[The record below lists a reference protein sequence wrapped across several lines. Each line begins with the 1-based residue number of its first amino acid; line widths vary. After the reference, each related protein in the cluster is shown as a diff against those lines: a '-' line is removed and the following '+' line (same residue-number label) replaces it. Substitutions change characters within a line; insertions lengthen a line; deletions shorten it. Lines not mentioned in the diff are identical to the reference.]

1 MRKRNPHQPDPD
13 GVLLIDKPQEWTSHD
28 VVAKIR
34 NFFQLNKVGHG
45 GTLDPNATGLITILI
60 GRGTKLSGKIMGSD
74 KTYEGEILFG
84 IETNSQDTDGETVA
98 EKDASGITEEQLRAE
113 MKKALGDQMQMPPM
127 VSAIKK
133 DGVPLYKLARKGQE
147 IERDPRFIHVYKF
160 ALREFAP
167 PRATFEVM
175 CTKGT
180 YVRTIA
186 HDLGQRLGCGACLSQ
201 LRRTQSGDFDLS
213 NAWKLDEVLKWDRDE
228 LAKNIISVN
237 QLA

>member
-1 MRKRNPHQPDPD
+1 MKKRNPHQPDPD
-13 GVLLIDKPQEWTSHD
+13 GILLIDKPQEWTSHD
-28 VVAKIR
+28 AVAKIR

-45 GTLDPNATGLITILI
+45 GTLDPNATGLIAILI
-60 GRGTKLSGKIMGSD
+60 GRGTKLSARVMGSD

-84 IETNSQDTDGETVA
+84 VETDSQDTDGEVIA
-98 EKDASGITEEQLRAE
+98 EKDPSGITEEQLRKE
-113 MKKALGDQMQMPPM
+113 MRAAVGDQMQMPPM

-147 IERDPRFIHVYKF
+147 IEREPRFIHVYKF
-160 ALREFAP
+160 ALNRFDP
-167 PRATFEVM
+167 PCAAFEVK

-201 LRRTQSGDFDLS
+201 LRRTQSGEFDIS
-213 NAWKLDEVLKWDRDE
+213 KAWKLDDVLSWDR
-228 LAKNIISVN
+228 A
-237 QLA
+237 QLASHLIPMDQV

>member
-13 GVLLIDKPQEWTSHD
+13 GFLLIDKPQEWTSHD

-45 GTLDPNATGLITILI
+45 GTLDPNATGLIAILI
-60 GRGTKLSGKIMGSD
+60 GRGTKLSAKVMGSD

-84 IETNSQDTDGETVA
+84 VETNSQDTDGEVTA
-98 EKDASGITEEQLRAE
+98 ERDPSGITEEQLRAE
-113 MKKALGDQMQMPPM
+113 MEKVLGDQMQMPPM

-147 IERDPRFIHVYKF
+147 VEREKRFIHVYKF
-160 ALREFAP
+160 ALNSFEP
-167 PRATFEVM
+167 PRATFEVK

-201 LRRTQSGDFDLS
+201 LRRTQSGDFNIS
-213 NAWKLDEVLKWDRDE
+213 NAWKLDDVLTWDRNE
-228 LAKNIISVN
+228 LAANLISITD
-237 QLA
+237 LA

>member
-13 GVLLIDKPQEWTSHD
+13 GILLIDKPQEWTSHD
-28 VVAKIR
+28 AVAKIR

-45 GTLDPNATGLITILI
+45 GTLDPNATGLIAILI
-60 GRGTKLSGKIMGSD
+60 GRGTKMSAKVMGSD

-84 IETNSQDTDGETVA
+84 VETNSQDTDGETVA
-98 EKDASGITEEQLRAE
+98 EKDPSGFTKEQLIAE
-113 MKKALGDQMQMPPM
+113 MKTAVGDQMQLPPM

-147 IERDPRFIHVYKF
+147 VEREKRFIHVYKF
-160 ALREFAP
+160 TLTSFNP
-167 PRATFEVM
+167 PHATFEVK

-180 YVRTIA
+180 YVRTLA

-201 LRRTQSGDFDLS
+201 LRRTKSGNFDIS
-213 NAWKLDEVLKWDRDE
+213 NASKLDEILTWDRDE
-228 LAKNIISVN
+228 LTAHLIPID
-237 QLA
+237 QI

>member
-13 GVLLIDKPQEWTSHD
+13 GILLIDKPQEWTSHD
-28 VVAKIR
+28 AVAKIR
-34 NFFQLNKVGHG
+34 NFFNLNKVGHG
-45 GTLDPNATGLITILI
+45 GTLDPNATGLIAILI
-60 GRGTKLSGKIMGSD
+60 GRGTKLSQRIMSGD

-84 IETNSQDTDGETVA
+84 VETNSQDTDGEVIA
-98 EKDASGITEEQLRAE
+98 EKDPSGITEEKLCAE

-147 IERDPRFIHVYKF
+147 IEREPRFIHVYKF
-160 ALREFAP
+160 ELKSFDP
-167 PRATFEVM
+167 PRATFEIK

-201 LRRTQSGDFDLS
+201 LRRTQSGNFDVS
-213 NAWKLDEVLKWDRDE
+213 NAWKLDDILTWDR
-228 LAKNIISVN
+228 A
-237 QLA
+237 QLASHLIPMDQI